1 MSKQDVFDVSIIG
14 AGPSG
19 AIAASLLMQKGWSVC
34 LIEREHFPR
43 FSIGESLLP
52 HCMEMLEQANML
64 EALLSNA
71 EKLGFQYKNG
81 AAFHRAGKD
90 CHFDFVKKF
99 TEGPGTTYQVKRAEF
114 DKLLA
119 DEAQKQGAEI
129 RYGHT
134 VTDFSSDESG
144 TLLSVDG
151 PQGNYQVKAKFTL
164 DASGF
169 GRVLPRLLNL
179 EKDSVLTNR
188 KAVFTHFKDNMS
200 ETSAGKDFDRN
211 KILITVHPTKADVW
225 YWLIPF
231 SDGTAS
237 IGVVGEQH
245 YFCNEDGSELA
256 LEDVLNK
263 YIHEDANLSTLLAK
277 AEMIAPVR
285 TIGGYSADVT
295 SLHGQNFA
303 LLGNAGEFLDP
314 VFSSGVTIAM
324 HSAMLAADVVDKQL
338 AGQAVDWQENFTVPL
353 TKGIETFKHF
363 VMAWYETSLQEVIF
377 FSDEDTQV
385 KPMICSIL
393 AGYAWDENNPY
404 VKNTKR
410 RLNVLADICQAEK
423 DGVTTEHETQT

>member
-1 MSKQDVFDVSIIG
+1 MNEHDVFDVTIIG

-52 HCMEMLEQANML
+52 HCMEMIEQAGML
-64 EALLSNA
+64 DTLLANA
-71 EKLGFQYKNG
+71 DKLGFQYKNG

-99 TEGPGTTYQVKRAEF
+99 TEGPSTTYQVKRAEF

-119 DEAQKQGAEI
+119 DEAERQGAEI

-134 VTDFSSDESG
+134 VTDFSSDNSG
-144 TLLSVDG
+144 TVLSIDSPDG
-151 PQGNYQVKAKFTL
+151 HYQLKAKFTL

-179 EKDSVLTNR
+179 EKDSVLTSR
-188 KAVFTHFKDNMS
+188 KAVFTHFNDNIS
-200 ETSAGKDFDRN
+200 ETPRGKDFDRN
-211 KILITVHPTKADVW
+211 KILITVHPSKADVW

-237 IGVVGEQH
+237 IGVVGEAH
-245 YFCNEDGSELA
+245 YFLGEGGLELP
-256 LEDVLNK
+256 LEDVLQK
-263 YIHEDANLSTLLAK
+263 YLHEDANLSALLAK

-324 HSAMLAADVVDKQL
+324 HSSVLAAGVVDKQL
-338 AGQAVDWQENFTVPL
+338 SGQAVNWQEDFTVPL
-353 TKGIETFKHF
+353 SKGIETFKHF
-363 VMAWYETSLQEVIF
+363 VMSWYETSLQQVIF
-377 FSDEDTQV
+377 FSDEDTDV

-393 AGYAWDENNPY
+393 AGYAWDEKNPY

-410 RLNVLADICQAEK
+410 RLNVLADICQPEADDTLVE
-423 DGVTTEHETQT
+423 QSS

>member
-1 MSKQDVFDVSIIG
+1 MSTADVFDVTIIG

-52 HCMEMLEQANML
+52 HCMEMIEQANML
-64 EALLSNA
+64 DALVDNA
-71 EKLGFQYKNG
+71 DKLGFQYKNG

-99 TEGPGTTYQVKRAEF
+99 TDGPGTTYQVKRAEF

-119 DEAQKQGAEI
+119 DEAEKQGAEI
-129 RYGHT
+129 RYGHS
-134 VTDFSSDESG
+134 VSGFSSNDSG
-144 TLLSVDG
+144 TVLTVNGPDG
-151 PQGNYQVKAKFTL
+151 SYQLKAKFTL

-179 EKDSVLTNR
+179 EKDSVLTDR
-188 KAVFTHFKDNMS
+188 KAVFTHFKDNIS
-200 ETSAGKDFDRN
+200 ETLAGKDFDRN
-211 KILITVHPTKADVW
+211 KILITVHPSKADVW

-245 YFCNEDGSELA
+245 YFQKEGDSQLP
-256 LEDVLNK
+256 LEEVLQQ
-263 YIHEDANLSTLLAK
+263 YLHEDANLSSLLAK
-277 AEMIAPVR
+277 AEIIAPVR
-285 TIGGYSADVT
+285 TIGGYSANVT

-324 HSAMLAADVVDKQL
+324 HSAMLAAKVVDKQL
-338 AGQAVDWQENFTVPL
+338 AGHTVNWQDDFTAPL
-353 TKGIETFKHF
+353 SKGIETFKHF
-363 VMAWYETSLQEVIF
+363 VMSWYETSLQEVIF
-377 FSDEDTQV
+377 FSDDDTKV

-393 AGYAWDENNPY
+393 AGYAWDEKNPY

-410 RLNVLADICQAEK
+410 RLNVLADICQSEN
-423 DGVTTEHETQT
+423 DESLVEQQS